1 MESRT
6 RICTYLG
13 GALDD
18 LAAHD
23 LGVWRDILR
32 AEGLQVEVQ
41 AGLPLA
47 GDGAHRSATAA
58 VVDSRLLADRAVTGL
73 FPSVPLILLLAGPDA
88 SGPPS
93 RVPGEAGRILLGR
106 DAPEEDAAKVLT
118 VIGKRP
124 ESARPVFFDALRRF
138 TRRETTS
145 WHTPAHA
152 AGRAFLAS
160 DVGREFH
167 GFCGAEL
174 LRGDISVSV
183 AEFGSLLEHSGPIGE
198 AEANAARVFGSDRTY
213 FVLNGTSTSNR
224 IVGHYALGP
233 GRSAAVDR
241 NCHKAVLH
249 ALVLS
254 GARPRYL
261 NPTRNGYGLIG
272 PVPPAE
278 LETEP
283 ADLAV
288 ITNSTYDGLCY
299 DTVRTSTVLAGAVP
313 RILFDEAWFGYARF
327 HPLYRDRYAMA
338 VTEQALSDA
347 VRPTVFAAQSTHKM
361 LAALSQAAML
371 HVRSAPR
378 APVEDR
384 RLDETYMMHAS
395 TSPSYP
401 MIASLDVAAAMMDG
415 EPGRALVADS
425 VREAVAFRQA
435 MVRTADRLTAA
446 DARDGWFFGV
456 WQPSHVTDPATGE
469 RMAFAEAPAGL
480 LTAQPSCWEL
490 EPGASWHGFRGL
502 EDGYC
507 LLDPLKVTLLCPG
520 VTASGDV
527 TRRGVPAPVLS
538 AFLNTRGIT
547 VEKAGD
553 YTALFLF
560 SMSTTREKWTALL
573 RALLEFKELYD
584 ADAALEEVLPD
595 LVAGH
600 PGHYRGITLRELC
613 RRMHA
618 HLRDHGH
625 AELLDRAHT
634 TAPPADCTPGDA
646 YRRDAGEPSEL
657 LSLREAA
664 DRTAASMIVVTPP
677 GIPLLM
683 PGENCGPASGTVL
696 RFLAALEARDRSFP
710 GFLSEIHGVHR
721 DARTG
726 AYRIDCLAPPGPED
740 GLRRPA

>member
-1 MESRT
+1 MHTVT
-6 RICTYLG
+6 RICAYLG
-13 GALDD
+13 GGLDGPT
-18 LAAHD
+18 AHD
-23 LGVWRDILR
+23 LGVWRDLLR
-32 AEGLQVEVQ
+32 AEGLQVEVA
-41 AGLPLA
+41 AGLPAA
-47 GDGAHRSATAA
+47 GDGATAAA
-58 VVDSRLLADRAVTGL
+58 VVDSRLLTDAPPHRAVDRL
-73 FPSVPLILLLAGPDA
+73 FASVPFFVLLADPDA
-88 SGPPS
+88 AASPPG
-93 RVPGEAGRILLGR
+93 VPGEAGRIRLGR
-106 DAPEEDAAKVLT
+106 DASEENAEKILS
-118 VIGKRP
+118 VIRERADSG
-124 ESARPVFFDALRRF
+124 RPVFFDALQEY
-138 TRRETTS
+138 TRRDTTS

-152 AGRAFLAS
+152 AGRAFLTSEA
-160 DVGREFH
+160 GRRFH
-167 GFCGAEL
+167 AFCGEDF

-183 AEFGSLLEHSGPIGE
+183 AEFGSLLEHSGLIGA
-198 AEANAARVFGSDRTY
+198 AEANAARVFGADRTL
-213 FVLNGTSTSNR
+213 FVLNGTSTTDR

-233 GRSAAVDR
+233 GRSAVVDR

-278 LETEP
+278 LDTAP

-288 ITNSTYDGLCY
+288 LTNSTYDGLCY
-299 DTVRTSTVLAGAVP
+299 DTVRSAALLARAVP
-313 RILFDEAWFGYARF
+313 RILFDEAWFGYAHF
-327 HPLYRDRYAMA
+327 HPLYRGRYAMA
-338 VTEQALSDA
+338 VTEGELPDA
-347 VRPTVFAAQSTHKM
+347 VRPTVFSAQSTHKM

-371 HVRSAPR
+371 HVKSAPR

-401 MIASLDVAAAMMDG
+401 MIASLDVATAMMDG
-415 EPGRALVADS
+415 EPGTELIADA

-435 MVRTADRLTAA
+435 MARTAARLASGGGE
-446 DARDGWFFGV
+446 DGWFFGV
-456 WQPSHVTDPATGE
+456 WQPPHVTDPATG
-469 RMAFAEAPAGL
+469 RRTPFAEAPAEL
-480 LTAQPSCWEL
+480 LTAEPSCWEL
-490 EPGASWHGFRGL
+490 EPGAEWHGFDGL

-520 VTASGDV
+520 VTASGES
-527 TRRGVPAPVLS
+527 TPRGVPAPVLS
-538 AFLNTRGIT
+538 AFLLTRGIT

-553 YTALFLF
+553 YTALVLF
-560 SMSTTREKWTALL
+560 SLSTTRAKWHALL
-573 RALLEFKELYD
+573 RALLDFKELYD
-584 ADAALEEVLPD
+584 GDAGLADVLPE
-595 LVAGH
+595 LVAAH

-618 HLRDHGH
+618 HLTDHGH

-634 TAPPADCTPGDA
+634 TAPPADRTPEDA
-646 YRRDAGEPSEL
+646 YRRTAGRPSEL
-657 LSLREAA
+657 LPLSDAA
-664 DRTAASMIVVTPP
+664 HRTAAAMIVVTPP

-696 RFLAALEARDRSFP
+696 RFLAALEARDRAFP

-726 AYRIDCLAPPGPED
+726 AYRIDCLARAEPG
-740 GLRRPA
+740 A

>member
-1 MESRT
+1 MDSRT
-6 RICTYLG
+6 RIFTYLG
-13 GALDD
+13 GGLDGRT
-18 LAAHD
+18 AHD
-23 LGVWRDILR
+23 LGVWRDLLR
-32 AEGLQVEVQ
+32 AAGLQVEVQ
-41 AGLPLA
+41 AGLPAA
-47 GDGAHRSATAA
+47 GDGAHRSAGAA
-58 VVDSRLLADRAVTGL
+58 VVDSRLLADRPAAGL
-73 FPSVPLILLLAGPDA
+73 FPSVPVIVLLAGADA
-88 SGPPS
+88 TDPLT
-93 RVPGEAGRILLGR
+93 RVPGEAGRIRLGR

-118 VIGKRP
+118 ALGKRP
-124 ESARPVFFDALRRF
+124 ESARPPFFDALQDFVRRD
-138 TRRETTS
+138 TTS

-167 GFCGAEL
+167 AFCGEEL

-183 AEFGSLLEHSGPIGE
+183 AAFGSLLEHSGPIGA
-198 AEANAARVFGSDRTY
+198 AEANAARVFGAERTY
-213 FVLNGTSTSNR
+213 FVLNGTSTTNR

-261 NPTRNGYGLIG
+261 HPTRNGYGLIG
-272 PVPPAE
+272 PVPPAG
-278 LETEP
+278 LDTEP

-299 DTVRTSTVLAGAVP
+299 DTVRTSALLAPAVP

-338 VTEQALSDA
+338 VTDRALPDA

-378 APVEDR
+378 APVADR

-415 EPGRALVADS
+415 ERGRELIAEP

-435 MVRTADRLTAA
+435 MDRTGSRLAAA

-456 WQPSHVTDPATGE
+456 WQPPYVTDPDTGE
-469 RMAFAEAPAGL
+469 RTAFAEAPADL
-480 LTAQPSCWEL
+480 LTTRPSCWEL
-490 EPGASWHGFRGL
+490 EPGAAWHGFSGL

-507 LLDPLKVTLLCPG
+507 LLDPLKVTVLCPG
-520 VTASGDV
+520 VSASGEV
-527 TRRGVPAPVLS
+527 APRGVPAPVLS
-538 AFLNTRGIT
+538 AFLGTRGIT
-547 VEKAGD
+547 VEKTGD

-573 RALLEFKELYD
+573 RALLDFKELYD
-584 ADAALEEVLPD
+584 GDAALEDVLPD
-595 LVAGH
+595 LVADR

-634 TAPPADCTPGDA
+634 TAPPADCTPAEA
-646 YRRDAGEPSEL
+646 YRRTADAPTEL

-664 DRTAASMIVVTPP
+664 HRTAASMIVVTPP

-721 DARTG
+721 DPRTG
-726 AYRIDCLAPPGPED
+726 AYRIDCLAAAAPE
-740 GLRRPA
+740 GGVRRPA